1 LDDDSDEL
9 SSDSEWN
16 KHGRRRGSKDKG
28 EAQPLVAGGAM
39 GPSGSKSAGTQQVAG
54 LGFPLDQYGSNLN
67 AAAEVL
73 PSLRLLEAAKSK
85 TVVPPGEAGGSLGS
99 LEESLESGEL
109 DSHIT
114 DPLPSWVDDSQQ
126 VEGPSA
132 KVARLAQASPPRSSC
147 TEEVEAV
154 DASDEEEL
162 EVQERAAG
170 DLMKEV
176 AVATPLA
183 QGLRSKAIYF
193 KRAPATLASAVRKS
207 ARTSTVA
214 LGTSALARAQ
224 QLTAEKNLE
233 GKTTLIGKE
242 KGNDFAVL
250 DLFPDSHLS
259 AVVLDSCLVFNPSAG
274 EPEEA
279 LSIIRA
285 KEKVQAAIAE
295 TACRLA
301 REAEAAAAAEVA
313 ANQSVAQG
321 EATADQVLAEAGAS
335 TSAARRGGSGAS
347 RSRPIRSCVKATV
360 RPAST
365 RQYKRRAK
373 K

>member
-1 LDDDSDEL
+1 
-9 SSDSEWN
+9 
-16 KHGRRRGSKDKG
+16 
-28 EAQPLVAGGAM
+28 M
-39 GPSGSKSAGTQQVAG
+39 
-54 LGFPLDQYGSNLN
+54 PLDQYGSNLN
-67 AAAEVL
+67 AEADAPPAL
-73 PSLRLLEAAKSK
+73 HLLVAAKSK
-85 TVVPPGEAGGSLGS
+85 PAAPQGVAGGDLGS

-109 DSHIT
+109 DSHIS
-114 DPLPSWVDDSQQ
+114 DPLPSWVDDSKRA
-126 VEGPSA
+126 EGPPA
-132 KVARLAQASPPRSSC
+132 KVARLAQASPPSAFSPV
-147 TEEVEAV
+147 EVEAA
-154 DASDEEEL
+154 DASDEEVL
-162 EVQERAAG
+162 EVQERDAD
-170 DLMKEV
+170 DLLKEV
-176 AVATPLA
+176 VVATPLA
-183 QGLRSKAIYF
+183 QGPRSKAIYS
-193 KRAPATLASAVRKS
+193 KRAPATPASAVRKS
-207 ARTSTVA
+207 ARTSA
-214 LGTSALARAQ
+214 AAPGTSALARAQ

-242 KGNDFAVL
+242 KGNNFAVL
-250 DLFPDSHLS
+250 DLLPDSHLS